1 MSKVDLKIDDRS
13 VAWISINNPDK
24 RNAFDDSI
32 IAQLSEVFTSVSAN
46 SGVRAVVFCST
57 GKHFSAGA
65 DLEWMKRM
73 MHYSYEDNLTDALAL
88 ANMLNGLKQIAQPT
102 IARVQGA
109 AYGGAVGLISCCDIA
124 VAATEASFAF
134 SEVKLGLVPATI
146 SPYVIAAIGARQAQR
161 YFLTAERFS
170 AERAYE
176 MGLIHEVVANQKLDD
191 TIEHLL
197 GQILNN
203 GPDAIRVSK
212 KLVEAVTNQQID
224 TALIDYT
231 SKVIADIRSST
242 EGQEGLDAFLT
253 KRQPS
258 WCKD

>member
-1 MSKVDLKIDDRS
+1 
-13 VAWISINNPDK
+13 
-24 RNAFDDSI
+24 
-32 IAQLSEVFTSVSAN
+32 
-46 SGVRAVVFCST
+46 
-57 GKHFSAGA
+57 
-65 DLEWMKRM
+65 
-73 MHYSYEDNLTDALAL
+73 
-88 ANMLNGLKQIAQPT
+88 
-102 IARVQGA
+102 
-109 AYGGAVGLISCCDIA
+109 
-124 VAATEASFAF
+124 
-134 SEVKLGLVPATI
+134 
-146 SPYVIAAIGARQAQR
+146 
-161 YFLTAERFS
+161 
-170 AERAYE
+170 
-176 MGLIHEVVANQKLDD
+176 MGLIHEVFADQKLDY

-242 EGQEGLDAFLT
+242 EGQEGLDAFLA